1 MSWIEKILGRTQ
13 PLPPAP
19 LPLDDSKESK
29 SLFPVVGAVTDKG
42 PVADHNEDAL
52 FTLSAAI
59 SQENDLL
66 PLGLYIVADG
76 ISGKEQGAAASG
88 LAVRLVA
95 DWVLSRVFHPFLLDL
110 GHSANQQP
118 IHQVLREAIIAA
130 NGKIHEAYANAG
142 TTLTCAFVLGTNAF
156 IAHVGDSR
164 AYLINKSTIR
174 QLTTDHSLVNRLIEL
189 GQLTPEEA
197 KTHPQR
203 SVLYRALGRA
213 GNLEVDTYLQ
223 SLPVH
228 SSLLLC
234 SDGLWQAVPQES
246 ILAAVNAASSPQ
258 AACRQL
264 AAQAEEN
271 GGEDNITVILVQVKS

>member
-13 PLPPAP
+13 PLAPVP
-19 LPLDDSKESK
+19 LPLDDGKESRGL
-29 SLFPVVGAVTDKG
+29 SLVVGAATDKG
-42 PVADHNEDAL
+42 SVADHNEDCL
-52 FTLSAAI
+52 FTLSAAL

-76 ISGKEQGAAASG
+76 ISGREQGAAASA

-130 NGKIHEAYANAG
+130 NGKLHEACANAG

-164 AYLINKSTIR
+164 AYLVNKSTIR

-213 GNLEVDTYLQ
+213 GNLEIDTYLQ
-223 SLPVH
+223 SLPIH

-234 SDGLWQAVPQES
+234 SDGLWQAVSQED
-246 ILAAVNAASSPQ
+246 ILAAISAAPSPQ
-258 AACRQL
+258 TACRQL
-264 AAQAEEN
+264 AAQAKAN
-271 GGEDNITVILVQVKS
+271 GGEDNITVVLVQVKS

>member
-13 PLPPAP
+13 PLPPVP
-19 LPLDDSKESK
+19 LPLDAGKESK
-29 SLFPVVGAVTDKG
+29 SLFLVVGAATDKG

-52 FTLSAAI
+52 FTLNAAL

-76 ISGKEQGAAASG
+76 ISGKERGEAASS

-95 DWVLSRVFHPFLLDL
+95 DWVLSKIYHPFLLDL
-110 GHSANQQP
+110 AHSANQQP

-130 NGKIHEAYANAG
+130 SGKIREVYADAG

-164 AYLINKSTIR
+164 AYLLSKSTIR

-189 GQLTPEEA
+189 GQLTAEEA

-213 GNLEVDTYLQ
+213 GNLEIDTYLQ
-223 SLPVH
+223 SLPVS

-234 SDGLWQAVPQES
+234 SDGLWQAVPQAD
-246 ILAAVNAASSPQ
+246 ILAIVNAAQSPQ

-264 AAQAEEN
+264 AAQAKEN
-271 GGEDNITVILVQVKS
+271 DGEDNVTAILVQVRS

>member
-1 MSWIEKILGRTQ
+1 
-13 PLPPAP
+13 
-19 LPLDDSKESK
+19 
-29 SLFPVVGAVTDKG
+29 
-42 PVADHNEDAL
+42 L
-52 FTLSAAI
+52 FTLSAAL

-76 ISGKEQGAAASG
+76 ISGKEQGAAASS

-95 DWVLSRVFHPFLLDL
+95 DWVLSKIFHPFLLDL

-130 NGKIHEAYANAG
+130 NGRIHDAYANAG

-164 AYLINKSTIR
+164 AYLVNKSTIR

-213 GNLEVDTYLQ
+213 GNLEIDTYLQ
-223 SLPVH
+223 SLPAH

-234 SDGLWQAVPQES
+234 SDGLWQAVPQEA
-246 ILAAVNAASSPQ
+246 ILAAINAASSPQ

-264 AAQAEEN
+264 AAQAKEN

>member
-19 LPLDDSKESK
+19 LPLDDSKESR
-29 SLFPVVGAVTDKG
+29 SLFPVVGAATDKG